1 MNMLPM
7 IQRMLLVLLL
17 ALSSGGRAEAQVQRV
32 FPSYADNALWHVLRC
47 FWMDCETDEKSF
59 QGAIDLCGQQYSFRT
74 FPSGEVAYF
83 RSDSLR
89 AYFRRTQNCA
99 DKEYLL
105 YDFSLE
111 VGDTVYV
118 GFELWSSSQPDTAAF
133 KLASIDT
140 ITQFGVSRRRFN
152 MLHGYGSNA
161 FFSPMGWIEGIGS
174 DQDPFY
180 PFLCLHHGCESSYTT
195 LCYDSAGVQL
205 YQEDVYFNTCDT
217 TMVSIDEL
225 EGGVDVTVAPNP
237 FTHNVRITSTASILD
252 AEVYSL
258 LGELVGSASAMGTVL
273 NLELPKELGVGMYV
287 VRIRTDRGQF
297 TEKVFKVS
305 AP

>member
-1 MNMLPM
+1 M
-7 IQRMLLVLLL
+7 IQRILLVLLL
-17 ALSSGGRAEAQVQRV
+17 ALSSVGRAEAQRV
-32 FPSYADNALWHVLRC
+32 FPSYADNAKWHVLRC

-59 QGAIDLCGQQYSFRT
+59 QGVMDLCGQHYSFRT

-83 RSDSLR
+83 RSDSVR

-105 YDFSLE
+105 YDFSMEL
-111 VGDTVYV
+111 GDTVYV
-118 GFELWSSSQPDTAAF
+118 GFELWSSWQPDTAAF

-161 FFSPMGWIEGIGS
+161 FFSPMAWIEGIGS

-217 TMVSIDEL
+217 TMVSIDEQ
-225 EGGVDVTVAPNP
+225 ERGVDMTVAPNP
-237 FTHNVRITSTASILD
+237 FTHAFRITSNARILD
-252 AEVYSL
+252 AQVYSI
-258 LGELVGSASAMGTVL
+258 LGELVGSASAVGNAL
-273 NLELPKELGVGMYV
+273 HLELPQELGAGLYL
-287 VRIRTDRGQF
+287 VRIRTDRGQL